1 MLTDSG
7 YQLALLAYA
16 VAALVALPLAARWL
30 LPRAGIGLRLVIV
43 LPLAALLL
51 TPAYIQPGADTL
63 APALVVALFQFMG
76 EGAAGAQH
84 ALRPLG
90 LLSAAALLLG
100 MKFEGTE
107 RYVATEDLSMAVNA
121 AVTLQ
126 RPLLIKGEP
135 GTGKTDA
142 RRGGGAGP
150 GHAAH
155 PVAHQVDDE
164 GAAGALRVRRRV
176 AAARFAAR

>member
-1 MLTDSG
+1 
-7 YQLALLAYA
+7 
-16 VAALVALPLAARWL
+16 VALPLAARWL

-100 MKFEGTE
+100 
-107 RYVATEDLSMAVNA
+107 VIAW
-121 AVTLQ
+121 
-126 RPLLIKGEP
+126 LLL
-135 GTGKTDA
+135 
-142 RRGGGAGP
+142 
-150 GHAAH
+150 
-155 PVAHQVDDE
+155 
-164 GAAGALRVRRRV
+164 ALRERRRRRL
-176 AAARFAAR
+176 AEENPSG

>member
-100 MKFEGTE
+100 TI
-107 RYVATEDLSMAVNA
+107 AW
-121 AVTLQ
+121 
-126 RPLLIKGEP
+126 LLL
-135 GTGKTDA
+135 
-142 RRGGGAGP
+142 
-150 GHAAH
+150 
-155 PVAHQVDDE
+155 
-164 GAAGALRVRRRV
+164 ALRERRRRRL
-176 AAARFAAR
+176 AEENPSG